1 MQRERKLQAIQV
13 TLGHEQLRKGAEAVF
28 FCPRCKHRKPKLSV
42 NLDTDRFHCWS
53 CDWGGK
59 TLIPLMSRDSKER
72 NEYVAELEANKLKP
86 ATPEKKYDAPAL
98 PTEFRTLTKEWPGPY
113 YKSAMRYLQDR
124 GITIQD
130 IRHWKLGYCEEGNYK
145 HRIIVPSFD
154 EYGVLNFVVGR
165 SFYDNPQKY
174 KHENLCKD
182 VIFNEYMVDWNKPI
196 VVTEG
201 PFDAFKTGDNVTALQ
216 GSILREDSKLFSR
229 LVFSGVEVYF
239 AMDQDAFRKQL
250 KILTNLVAYG
260 VDCYYVPMGGK
271 KDVGEMSKTEFRE
284 AKLQALP
291 VGSSIDILRLRMK
304 A

>member
-1 MQRERKLQAIQV
+1 
-13 TLGHEQLRKGAEAVF
+13 
-28 FCPRCKHRKPKLSV
+28 
-42 NLDTDRFHCWS
+42 
-53 CDWGGK
+53 
-59 TLIPLMSRDSKER
+59 MSRDSKER